1 MKTTSSIAKG
11 CLRSRTRRASIVA
24 IGLTAGTLVTLRP
37 VFAQTYSGYTPEMS
51 IGQYGSPMVSD
62 PVDPWNAV
70 PPPLA
75 DPALAPAPK
84 EPAAPPLTQQM
95 PLQFVP
101 GLPGGFIEPW
111 NDPAIPAT
119 RPMVMSP
126 LNSMDMNRPVGGFY
140 SPVR

>member
-1 MKTTSSIAKG
+1 MKTMSSVVDH
-11 CLRSRTRRASIVA
+11 RSRSFTKYALHVA
-24 IGLTAGTLVTLRP
+24 ISITASALVCTQS
-37 VFAQTYSGYTPEMS
+37 VFAQTHGGFTPGMS
-51 IGQYGSPMVSD
+51 LGQYGSPIASD

-70 PPPLA
+70 PPLLA
-75 DPALAPAPK
+75 DPALAAAPK
-84 EPAAPPLTQQM
+84 EPVEPPSPGM

-111 NDPAIPAT
+111 NDPAIPVT

-126 LNSMDMNRPVGGFY
+126 LNSMDMDRPGGGVY